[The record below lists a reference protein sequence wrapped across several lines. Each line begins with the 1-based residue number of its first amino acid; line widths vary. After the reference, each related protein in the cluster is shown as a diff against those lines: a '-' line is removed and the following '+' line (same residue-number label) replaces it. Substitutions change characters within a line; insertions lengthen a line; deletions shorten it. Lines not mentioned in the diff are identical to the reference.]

1 MLDRGLPLLTAVPG
15 VKWAKIGRGV
25 ESPAKFLILA
35 EWDSLEA
42 HKAFNQSPQSP
53 EFGQLFGLMRKAA
66 PWNIFKCTKAPRK
79 PIEHL
84 SFSSFSVS
92 TSRLGAHCAP
102 VYSGHYKRAWAAC

>member
-1 MLDRGLPLLTAVPG
+1 MLLERAEIEVKPGSEEEFFQVMLDRGLPLLTAVPG

-53 EFGQLFGLMRKAA
+53 EFGQLFA
-66 PWNIFKCTKAPRK
+66 PYAQGGAM
-79 PIEHL
+79 EHFQMHE
-84 SFSSFSVS
+84 SA
-92 TSRLGAHCAP
+92 T
-102 VYSGHYKRAWAAC
+102 